1 MKYSK
6 SITNSELAD
15 LFRSVSAVL
24 SLDPKDNHFRIM
36 AYDRAADAVEHASLE
51 IKDLW
56 DDHNLDS
63 IPGVGEGI
71 AGYLDELFKTG
82 KIRHFDNLL
91 KTYPP
96 AMFELIRIP
105 GIGPKNAFKLCK
117 ALGLSKPGSAIKK
130 LQKAAEKGQIAKI
143 EGFGDDSQA
152 SILKGIAEY
161 SNRSHRLLLSDAEIS
176 AQKII
181 DWLKKI
187 PQVQEAYPLGSIR
200 RQVATVG
207 DIDIAVS
214 SQDPETVIKHFTNFP
229 FKRRVLESG
238 EHSASI
244 ILPND
249 HQVDLIV
256 QPPDSF
262 GSLLQHF
269 TGSKHHNIAL
279 RELAI
284 KKGYSLSEYGIRN
297 KDKLIKFSSE
307 EKFYNFLGLDFIPPE
322 LRENS
327 REIFLAAKHLLPQL
341 VQPEDIRG
349 DLHIH
354 SDFNIETS
362 HDLGTSSLS
371 EITAKAKS
379 LGYHYIG
386 LSEHNPGR
394 TNHSL
399 AQTLELIKVKT
410 NIVQNYNE
418 KNREKNVYVFN
429 GLEIDI
435 QPDGKRSVSDAC
447 LELLDYASVS
457 IHSSFSQSRK
467 IMTDRVIAGLDHPK
481 VRFFAHPTARLLL
494 EREGI
499 ELDWDRLFDFCLTNT
514 KWLEIN
520 AWPNRLDL
528 PDTLVN
534 QAVSSGIKL
543 IINTDSHNADSL
555 SLMKYGVSVARRGWA
570 TAKDI
575 INTIPLTQ
583 MRQLIERW

>member
-24 SLDPKDNHFRIM
+24 SLDPEDNRFRII
-36 AYDRAADAVEHASLE
+36 AYDRAADAIEHSSSE

-56 DDHNLDS
+56 GDHNLDS
-63 IPGVGEGI
+63 VPGIGKGI

-82 KIRHFDNLL
+82 KVRHFDNLL
-91 KTYPP
+91 KAYPP

-105 GIGPKNAFKLCK
+105 GIGPKNSYKLCK
-117 ALGLSKPGSAIKK
+117 TLGLSKAGSAIKK

-143 EGFGDDSQA
+143 EGFGEDSQA
-152 SILKGIAEY
+152 SILKGISEY
-161 SNRSHRLLLSDAEIS
+161 ANRSHRLLLSDAEAS

-181 DWLKKI
+181 DWLKKN
-187 PQVQEAYPLGSIR
+187 PHVQEIYPLGSIR

-214 SQDPETVIKHFTNFP
+214 SADPELVIKHFINFP
-229 FKRRVLESG
+229 TKRRVLESG

-244 ILPND
+244 ILPNH

-256 QPPDSF
+256 QPPDSY

-284 KKGYSLSEYGIRN
+284 KKGYSLSEYGIKH

-307 EKFYNFLGLDFIPPE
+307 EKFYNYLGLDFIPPE

-327 REIFLAAKHLLPQL
+327 HEIDLAARHQLPEL
-341 VQPEDIRG
+341 VQLKDIRG

-354 SDFNIETS
+354 SDYNIETS
-362 HDLGTSSLS
+362 HDLGTSSIS
-371 EITAKAKS
+371 EITDKAKL
-379 LGYHYIG
+379 LGYHYVG

-399 AQTLELIKVKT
+399 SQTLELIKVKT
-410 NIVQNYNE
+410 NIVRNYNE
-418 KNREKNVYVFN
+418 KEREKNVYVFN

-435 QPDGKRSVSDAC
+435 LPDGQRSVSDAC

-457 IHSSFSQSRK
+457 IHSSFNQSRK
-467 IMTDRVIAGLDHPK
+467 IMTDRVIAGLNHPK

-494 EREGI
+494 KREGI
-499 ELDWDRLFDFCLTNT
+499 ELDWDRLFDFCLTKD

-543 IINTDSHNADSL
+543 IINTDSHNSESL

-570 TAKDI
+570 TAKNI
-575 INTIPLTQ
+575 TNTIPLTQ